1 MHIIDILLLV
11 VGSEK
16 NGLKGRTLLQK
27 KVYFLSVLMDVDLG
41 FSPHYYGPY
50 SSYVASHL
58 DSLVS
63 CGLLKEVTESFSDEE
78 NVFGERRRH
87 TYSVPDNVEPVW
99 QEDIQ
104 EQEKPQFDKWRDALK
119 RINEQDI
126 SKDFNKLSIAAK
138 VHYIISW
145 EGNGTLT
152 LPQVQQIAE
161 DYKWDVKP
169 EDIKNVL
176 SFLTEL
182 GLVTTDES
190 DDIPF

>member
-11 VGSEK
+11 VKSEGED
-16 NGLKGRTLLQK
+16 GLRGRTLLQK

-58 DSLVS
+58 DSLVN
-63 CGLLKEVTESFSDEE
+63 CGLLREVTESFSNDQ
-78 NVFGERRRH
+78 NVFGEIRRH

-99 QEDIQ
+99 QDIQ
-104 EQEKPQFDKWRDALK
+104 EQEKSQFTEWQDALK
-119 RINEQDI
+119 RINDQPI
-126 SKDFNKLSIAAK
+126 SEDFNKLSIAAK
-138 VHYIISW
+138 VHYIVSW
-145 EGNGTLT
+145 EGNGPLT

-176 SFLTEL
+176 SFLTGL
-182 GLVTTDES
+182 GLVTVDES
-190 DDIPF
+190 